1 MKIIHKKKASKNL
14 KNKFQSQLSFWEILK
29 RFFVFWFL
37 MFFCALVINQQESF
51 LLKISNNPQE
61 VIFVFPGSPNDWWID
76 ENEILTHWA
85 ADDWWYLFEDEV
97 TDEQIFKP
105 IETTDNQ
112 DNNSVSV
119 EKDFISHDKD
129 YFPNDKDIFSDNKD
143 NFSDDKDIFY
153 EWVDISDIVI
163 EDEIPD
169 DQDQLKVCITPWWEY
184 VANWDFVLAYEQRKD
199 VDNLCNVQRRFCYD
213 WILDW
218 TYIQKSCKENT
229 LYSYVKPD
237 AISYTQKPV
246 DTFVQ
251 PNQPSLSWANFDTHW
266 KIDWTTNSIDV
277 WGLPGSGRPV
287 DIVSTSQTSLS
298 NTVCITPWWEK
309 IKNWQFVKAYKSS
322 IGLID
327 LPCEV
332 ELRMCV
338 GWNLKGYYENRTCTF
353 KKMTYRDYL
362 SENYDLDSPTIW
374 DLINTIDTDEKQT
387 TYKNRLFWKWLD
399 KYF

>member
-14 KNKFQSQLSFWEILK
+14 KNKFQSQLSFGEILK

-61 VIFVFPGSPNDWWID
+61 VIFVFPGSPNDWGID
-76 ENEILTHWA
+76 ENEILTHGA
-85 ADDWWYLFEDEV
+85 ADDWGYLFEDEV

-153 EWVDISDIVI
+153 EGVDISDIVI

-169 DQDQLKVCITPWWEY
+169 DQDQLKVCITPWGEY
-184 VANWDFVLAYEQRKD
+184 VANGDFVLAYEQRKD

-213 WILDW
+213 GILDG

-251 PNQPSLSWANFDTHW
+251 PNQPSLSGANFDTHG
-266 KIDWTTNSIDV
+266 KIDGTTNSIDV

-298 NTVCITPWWEK
+298 NTVCITPWGEK
-309 IKNWQFVKAYKSS
+309 IKNGQFVKAYKSS

-338 GWNLKGYYENRTCTF
+338 GGNLKGYYENRTCTF

-362 SENYDLDSPTIW
+362 SENYDLDSPTIG

>member
-1 MKIIHKKKASKNL
+1 MSKNL
-14 KNKFQSQLSFWEILK
+14 KNKLQSQFYFWEILK
-29 RFFVFWFL
+29 KFFVFWFL

-61 VIFVFPGSPNDWWID
+61 VVFVLPGGPTDWWMD
-76 ENEILTHWA
+76 ESEIWTHGSAW
-85 ADDWWYLFEDEV
+85 DWDFLFEDE
-97 TDEQIFKP
+97 TTNEQIFNP
-105 IETTDNQ
+105 VESTDNQ
-112 DNNSVSV
+112 DNDSVFV
-119 EKDFISHDKD
+119 EQDFVSHDKD
-129 YFPNDKDIFSDNKD
+129 YFPNNKE

-153 EWVDISDIVI
+153 EWVDTSDVFI
-163 EDEIPD
+163 EDEKPGV
-169 DQDQLKVCITPWWEY
+169 QDQSNLCITPWWEY
-184 VANWDFVLAYEQRKD
+184 VAHWDFVLAYEQRKD

-213 WILDW
+213 WKLDW

-229 LYSYVKPD
+229 LYSYVRPE

-246 DTFVQ
+246 DPFVQ
-251 PNQPSLSWANFDTHW
+251 PNQPFLSGADFDTHG
-266 KIDWTTNSIDV
+266 KINEVTDPIDV
-277 WGLPGSGRPV
+277 WGSPGSGRPV
-287 DIVSTSQTSLS
+287 DSVSTSQTLLS

-338 GWNLKGYYENRTCTF
+338 NWNLKGYYENRTCTF

-374 DLINTIDTDEKQT
+374 DLINTIDTDEEQT